1 MKITLFL
8 ILSIIFIISAYAC
21 YYLHKAII
29 RTKGL
34 KKEQHDLLE
43 QISELRET
51 ARNEQTLS
59 QLARDNY
66 CKQLDDYLT
75 AAEQKFDD
83 QMLELDNNYSKK
95 VQEYDDLIQK
105 KSDQLSQVKN
115 ILVLAAQQALAEKE
129 KKDQELVYRLSLTEQ
144 DINDIQIL
152 NQIKS
157 KVSQPTVLSKLI
169 WTTYIQKPTNAL
181 CLRLTKGKT
190 VTGIYKITNLLTS
203 QVYIGQSVDISS
215 RIKQHIKAG
224 LGINCTSLNKLYSS
238 MQSDGVYNFKYEIL
252 EECPSSALNEL
263 EKKWIDIFQSNVYGL
278 NSNAGVS
285 K

>member
-1 MKITLFL
+1 MKIILFL
-8 ILSIIFIISAYAC
+8 ILSIICIVSVRAC
-21 YYLHKAII
+21 YYIYKATI
-29 RTKGL
+29 RIKEL
-34 KKEQHDLLE
+34 KKERHDLLE
-43 QISELRET
+43 HISELRE
-51 ARNEQTLS
+51 
-59 QLARDNY
+59 
-66 CKQLDDYLT
+66 
-75 AAEQKFDD
+75 
-83 QMLELDNNYSKK
+83 LDNDYREK
-95 VQEYDDLIQK
+95 VQEYDELIEK
-105 KSDQLSQVKN
+105 KNNQLDQVKN

-129 KKDQELVYRLSLTEQ
+129 KKDQELFYRLSLTEQ

-190 VTGIYKITNLLTS
+190 ITGIYKITNLLTS
-203 QVYIGQSVDISS
+203 QVYVGQSVDISS

-252 EECPSSALNEL
+252 EC
-263 EKKWIDIFQSNVYGL
+263 I
-278 NSNAGVS
+278 
-285 K
+285 

>member
-8 ILSIIFIISAYAC
+8 ILSIICILCARAC
-21 YYLHKAII
+21 YYLYKAII
-29 RTKGL
+29 RTREL

-43 QISELRET
+43 KISELR
-51 ARNEQTLS
+51 
-59 QLARDNY
+59 
-66 CKQLDDYLT
+66 KLDD
-75 AAEQKFDD
+75 D
-83 QMLELDNNYSKK
+83 YSKK
-95 VQEYDDLIQK
+95 VQEYDDLIEK
-105 KSDQLSQVKN
+105 KNNQLDQVKN

-129 KKDQELVYRLSLTEQ
+129 KKDQKLFYRLPLTEQ

-190 VTGIYKITNLLTS
+190 ITGIYKITNLLTS